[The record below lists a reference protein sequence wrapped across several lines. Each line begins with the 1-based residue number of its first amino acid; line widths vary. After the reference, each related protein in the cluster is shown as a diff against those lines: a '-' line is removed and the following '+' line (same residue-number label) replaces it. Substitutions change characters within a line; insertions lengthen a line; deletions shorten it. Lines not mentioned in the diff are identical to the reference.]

1 MPFVG
6 EGRNINGIF
15 HPDRKRRRDGAASE
29 ADARLYRLY
38 SSERLGQDPS
48 SRRMTKRV
56 RGDDD
61 EENDEMT
68 DVRRRRPSL
77 PQNKPDQYHHQ
88 QIPRFSTTTT
98 AAAAAAAA
106 AAALLLPCHVC
117 HRRPTKKSDLDSF
130 AKCQGC
136 QRRTC
141 FVCIREC
148 HGWLP
153 ELPPPQSS
161 TSETFPF
168 PMDDDGED
176 EDEDDEINPPNHNHA
191 QHYQHQHYQPSP
203 PLLHADDED
212 EDEDDDVAEDDGGW
226 NTWGHRAVVCSRC
239 CVERGRQGD
248 VVCLGCLAGL
258 AGA

>member
-15 HPDRKRRRDGAASE
+15 HPDRKRRRDGTASE

-38 SSERLGQDPS
+38 SSERLGQD
-48 SRRMTKRV
+48 RRMTKRV

-61 EENDEMT
+61 DENDEMT
-68 DVRRRRPSL
+68 DVRRRRPSQQ
-77 PQNKPDQYHHQ
+77 QNKPDLYHHQ
-88 QIPRFSTTTT
+88 HISRFPTTTTTT

-106 AAALLLPCHVC
+106 AAVLLMPCHVC

-153 ELPPPQSS
+153 EPPPPPQ
-161 TSETFPF
+161 TSASEAVSFS
-168 PMDDDGED
+168 MDDDD
-176 EDEDDEINPPNHNHA
+176 DDEDDEDDDISPPNHNN
-191 QHYQHQHYQPSP
+191 QQQPSP
-203 PLLHADDED
+203 PPLHVDDED
-212 EDEDDDVAEDDGGW
+212 DEDDDVADDDAGW
-226 NTWGHRAVVCSRC
+226 NSWGHRAVVCSRC
-239 CVERGRQGD
+239 CVERGREGD
-248 VVCLGCLAGL
+248 VVCLGCLAGM